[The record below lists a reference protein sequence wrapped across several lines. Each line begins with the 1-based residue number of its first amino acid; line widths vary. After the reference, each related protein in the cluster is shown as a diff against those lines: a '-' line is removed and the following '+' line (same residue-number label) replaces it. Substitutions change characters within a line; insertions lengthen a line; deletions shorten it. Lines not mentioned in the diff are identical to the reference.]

1 MLKGREREGGEGSLA
16 SCRQPGNFINCVDT
30 CQIGNTY
37 HHTPPCHPCFVFI
50 WYARKGACKQAL
62 IFYWA
67 CHNIYDMYLMRVPR
81 LSDATQLLSTVNLMQ
96 PITCPSPTTLSL
108 SHSLLLRDNAESL
121 RRVWKVLLLLALRG
135 RRLCLLAFISFNFWQ
150 KLYWAYTCV
159 YKYIYTH
166 IYIHIY
172 IDDHAKTFC
181 SHQSF
186 IFLVF
191 SSLSFR
197 GLFCLI
203 CVIYKLA
210 KASASCL
217 PLSDWCL
224 LANG

>member
-1 MLKGREREGGEGSLA
+1 MRRNTRATCHTALPIHHSRPMALSFLCLGNLWLPVCAERERGERDEGSLA

-96 PITCPSPTTLSL
+96 PITCPPLTLSLHHTL

-121 RRVWKVLLLLALRG
+121 RREK
-135 RRLCLLAFISFNFWQ
+135 
-150 KLYWAYTCV
+150 
-159 YKYIYTH
+159 
-166 IYIHIY
+166 
-172 IDDHAKTFC
+172 
-181 SHQSF
+181 SF
-186 IFLVF
+186 III
-191 SSLSFR
+191 SIKRPTPLSF
-197 GLFCLI
+197 GF
-203 CVIYKLA
+203 Y
-210 KASASCL
+210 
-217 PLSDWCL
+217 
-224 LANG
+224 